1 MTAEEIDTHEKRAK
15 QMSDLNKQIKT
26 QLESID
32 PYVRSIEVLD
42 TDYED
47 FLVLYSCYH
56 NSDAY
61 NSKG

>member
-1 MTAEEIDTHEKRAK
+1 
-15 QMSDLNKQIKT
+15 MSDLNKQIKT